1 MPLTVNRRGGRHRA
15 DTKQVRMVLILRH
28 VVNPKKEM
36 ENTLGICFCHNYVD
50 SRIIIVFII
59 ISDRILS

>member
-1 MPLTVNRRGGRHRA
+1 
-15 DTKQVRMVLILRH
+15 MVLILRH